1 MSQTVHKRVP
11 PLPRHFEPPRKSKPQ
26 AEATVVNRTFVQES
40 FVWVFCA
47 IGVFLFL
54 SLYSNFQAHGF
65 LKGYSPKEVLPMSL
79 AVTNSMGQVGQSVSD
94 FLIVWLSYCS
104 FIVALCPFLLALKLW
119 RSGFP
124 QIKKIF
130 TGAFWAAISSGI
142 MVGSLATLASVFYGH
157 NGGGKAGTSIA
168 GYINSYVNEGG
179 TCLISVVVFFLS
191 LAFCTG
197 LKTTQMLSYFSRCV
211 KLLQQTIIDSL
222 VELKEENEFL
232 RDKDLSPGHLVF
244 GSIKFSFNIICT
256 ILFAVLVVYPK
267 VLIGKIKEK
276 WLRKRQQQPSVF
288 RKRMA
293 DNYKVVR
300 VGHKLRL
307 KFAPEE
313 PVQKQKREW
322 KLGNEKKTKQVELDL
337 DKRVHI
343 SRKKKNQK
351 EKKDFFSKLKGKSK
365 SVKSTAKVAPNVT
378 ERYALPPLNLLTSGE
393 NEPSVA
399 PTNEEIIENSRL
411 LEQAFEDFKIS
422 GKITEVHPGPIV
434 TLYQYKPAAGI
445 KTKSIVS
452 LSDDIARTLKVA
464 SVRIYAPVPGQDT
477 VGIEIPNANREVVY
491 FRDVIDSDVWIG
503 AQDCE
508 LKLAL
513 AKTTFGDPYVA
524 DLARMPHLLIA
535 GATGTGKSVSLNS
548 VLLSLLYQ
556 HTPETLRL
564 ILFDPKLVELSVYD
578 GIAHLLTPV
587 VTDPKRARGVL
598 WWALEEMERRL
609 TLMQELGVRNLSS
622 FNKAVR
628 GEHVDLDSLET
639 EPVLDDEIIELGDK
653 NKIDPSN
660 KLKESEKKKY
670 EPLPWIVIVI
680 DEFADLIMSV
690 REIEEYI
697 VKLAQKARATG
708 IHLIIATQRPSVNV
722 ITGLIKANFPS
733 RISFKVT
740 SRTDARTVLDASG
753 AEKLL
758 GRGDMLFLPPGTAVV
773 KRMHGPFVSD
783 KEVLSVVR
791 WLKARNKPMYNTEVE
806 EAINKVSEAVES
818 GGTLSENI
826 ELDVD
831 GKPYDKLYDK
841 VVAFTIS
848 KGEISTSRLQAE
860 FGIGYPK
867 ATKLMSTMEKD
878 GIIEA
883 AKGSK
888 RRRVIIGAGGGV
900 VSSSS
905 DNDYDDGEDSLL

>member
-1 MSQTVHKRVP
+1 MSQTVRKRVP
-11 PLPRHFEPPRKSKPQ
+11 PLPRHFEPPKKSKPPV
-26 AEATVVNRTFVQES
+26 EIPPVNRTFVQES
-40 FVWVFCA
+40 FVWFFCA
-47 IGVFLFL
+47 IGIFLFL
-54 SLYSNFQAHGF
+54 ALYSNFKAHSF
-65 LKGYSPKEVLPMSL
+65 LKGHDPRETLQMSL
-79 AVTNSMGQVGQSVSD
+79 AITNSMGQVGQKVSD
-94 FLIVWLSYCS
+94 FLIIWLSYCS

-130 TGAFWAAISSGI
+130 IGAFLATISSVV
-142 MVGSLATLASVFYGH
+142 MVGSLAALATVLYGH
-157 NGGGKAGTSIA
+157 NGGGKAGALLAKSINN
-168 GYINSYVNEGG
+168 YINEGG
-179 TCLISVVVFFLS
+179 TCLVSIVVFFLS

-197 LKTTQMLSYFSRCV
+197 LKTTQILAYISRSFQ
-211 KLLQQTIIDSL
+211 LLKQTIVDAL

-232 RDKDLSPGHLVF
+232 KDKDLSISHLVLN
-244 GSIKFSFNIICT
+244 SIRFSFNIVCAT
-256 ILFAVLVVYPK
+256 LFAILIIYPK
-267 VLIGKIKEK
+267 VLIGKIRNK
-276 WLRKRQQQPSVF
+276 WLAQQPSSF
-288 RKRMA
+288 KKHMA

-307 KFAPEE
+307 RFDPE
-313 PVQKQKREW
+313 KQTKNSKDLKW
-322 KLGNEKKTKQVELDL
+322 KLGNKKTAQQMELNL
-337 DKRVHI
+337 DQRVQI
-343 SRKKKNQK
+343 SRQKKDKKDKKNLLGRLKNKNKHPKSIIK
-351 EKKDFFSKLKGKSK
+351 ELNL
-365 SVKSTAKVAPNVT
+365 A
-378 ERYALPPLNLLTSGE
+378 ERYSLPPLNLLASGE

-399 PTNEEIIENSRL
+399 PTNEEIIENSHL

-477 VGIEIPNANREVVY
+477 VGIEIPNTNREVVY
-491 FRDVIDSDVWIG
+491 FRDVIDSNVWFD
-503 AQDCE
+503 AKDYE

-587 VTDPKRARGVL
+587 VTDPKRAKGVL

-628 GEHVDLDSLET
+628 GEHVDLNSLET
-639 EPVLDDEIIELGDK
+639 EPVLDDEVIELGDK
-653 NKIDPSN
+653 NKIDPHD

-773 KRMHGPFVSD
+773 RRMHGPFVSD

-791 WLKARNKPMYNTEVE
+791 WLKTHNKPMYNSEIE
-806 EAINKVSEAVES
+806 EAINKITEINENSA
-818 GGTLSENI
+818 GALSEGI
-826 ELDVD
+826 ELDID

-841 VVAFTIS
+841 VVAFTIA

-867 ATKLMSTMEKD
+867 ATKLMSTMEKE

-888 RRRVIIGAGGGV
+888 RRRVIVGMG
-900 VSSSS
+900 SSVNSNNL
-905 DNDYDDGEDSLL
+905 DKDYDDGEESLL